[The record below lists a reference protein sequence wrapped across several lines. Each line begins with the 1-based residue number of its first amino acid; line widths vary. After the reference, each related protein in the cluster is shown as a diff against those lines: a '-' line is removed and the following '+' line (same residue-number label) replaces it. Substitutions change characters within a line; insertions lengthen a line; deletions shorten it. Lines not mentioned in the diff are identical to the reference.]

1 MLNHIRKIMFSKKQ
15 CTYIALLF
23 GFVMG
28 QTGCSIS
35 YSLEKSSDSV
45 SASLDSITS
54 ISTSSSGGGEEKVNE
69 TGTVYEED
77 VAAVT
82 VLYVSREKTTDDY
95 QRQVTKIAKNHGI
108 SDWEQEETTFLGMG
122 KGLRR
127 AGVAED
133 SIANLPYFRS
143 IADTPHYSQ
152 VIEGYRM

>member
-1 MLNHIRKIMFSKKQ
+1 MFFKKQ
-15 CTYIALLF
+15 LIYISLLCAFAL
-23 GFVMG
+23 G

-54 ISTSSSGGGEEKVNE
+54 ISTSSSGGEEEKVSE
-69 TGTVYEED
+69 TGTMYEED
-77 VAAVT
+77 IAAVT

-95 QRQVTKIAKNHGI
+95 QRQVTQIAKNHGI
-108 SDWEQEETTFLGMG
+108 SDWEQEETTFFGMG

-133 SIANLPYFRS
+133 SIINLPYFRS
-143 IADTPHYSQ
+143 IADFPHYSK

>member
-1 MLNHIRKIMFSKKQ
+1 MFSKKQ
-15 CTYIALLF
+15 FIYIGLLC
-23 GFVMG
+23 GFVMM

-45 SASLDSITS
+45 STSLDSITS
-54 ISTSSSGGGEEKVNE
+54 ISTSSSGGEEEKINE
-69 TGTVYEED
+69 TGTLYEED

-82 VLYVSREKTTDDY
+82 VLYVSREKTTDEY
-95 QRQVTKIAKNHGI
+95 QRQVAGIAKNHGI
-108 SDWEQEETTFLGMG
+108 SDWEQEKTTFLGMG

-143 IADTPHYSQ
+143 IADTAHYSQ
-152 VIEGYRM
+152 VVEGYKM